1 MFYNNYY
8 YFSTILVLVVIY
20 IILNQINNKKL
31 NSKNNSEEKDDS
43 KKDDSKKDDTKKDDT
58 KEIEIIENK
67 YDFICI
73 SFDNIDIEKILETLV
88 DKYYM
93 NGILIGKFNFKKRD
107 YCKWIDIKKE
117 ELVEDKLIKAY
128 LQSRFYL
135 KIDDKNTI
143 KNMNMPILDIQKNE
157 NIETCIQ
164 NLVEN
169 YDTLGT
175 K

>member
-43 KKDDSKKDDTKKDDT
+43 KKDDTKKDDT
-58 KEIEIIENK
+58 KEIDMIENK

-117 ELVEDKLIKAY
+117 ELDEDKLIKVY

-143 KNMNMPILDIQKNE
+143 KNMNIPILDIQTNE
-157 NIETCIQ
+157 NIEAHIQ
-164 NLVEN
+164 NFVEN

>member
-8 YFSTILVLVVIY
+8 NFSTILVLMVIY

-31 NSKNNSEEKDDS
+31 NYKKYDS
-43 KKDDSKKDDTKKDDT
+43 KKDDSGKDDSGKDDSG
-58 KEIEIIENK
+58 KIGMIEKK
-67 YDFICI
+67 YDFICV
-73 SFDNIDIEKILETLV
+73 SFDNIDIEKILEILV

-117 ELVEDKLIKAY
+117 ELLEDKLIKSY

-135 KIDDKNTI
+135 KIDDKNII
-143 KNMNMPILDIQKNE
+143 KNMNIPILDIQKNE
-157 NIETCIQ
+157 NIETYIQ

>member
-43 KKDDSKKDDTKKDDT
+43 KKDDTKKDDT
-58 KEIEIIENK
+58 KEIDMIENK
-67 YDFICI
+67 YDFICV

>member
-20 IILNQINNKKL
+20 MILNKINNKKL
-31 NSKNNSEEKDDS
+31 NSKKDDS
-43 KKDDSKKDDTKKDDT
+43 KKDDFKKDDSKKDDTK
-58 KEIEIIENK
+58 EIDMIENK
-67 YDFICI
+67 YDFICV

-117 ELVEDKLIKAY
+117 ELDEDKLIKGY

-135 KIDDKNTI
+135 KLDDQNII
-143 KNMNMPILDIQKNE
+143 KNINIPILDIQKNE
-157 NIETCIQ
+157 NIEECIR
-164 NLVEN
+164 NLIEN

>member
-20 IILNQINNKKL
+20 IILNQINNKTF
-31 NSKNNSEEKDDS
+31 NSKKDDSKEKDDS
-43 KKDDSKKDDTKKDDT
+43 KKDDSEEKDNSG
-58 KEIEIIENK
+58 EIEITDNK
-67 YDFICI
+67 YDFICV
-73 SFDNIDIEKILETLV
+73 SFDNIDIEKTLEILV

-117 ELVEDKLIKAY
+117 ELVENKLIKAY

-135 KIDDKNTI
+135 KIDDKNII
-143 KNMNMPILDIQKNE
+143 KNMNIPMLDIQKNK
-157 NIETCIQ
+157 NIEECIR
-164 NLVEN
+164 NLIEN
-169 YDTLGT
+169 YDTLET

>member
-43 KKDDSKKDDTKKDDT
+43 KKDDTKKDDT
-58 KEIEIIENK
+58 KEIDMIENK
-67 YDFICI
+67 YDFICV

-117 ELVEDKLIKAY
+117 ELDEDKLIKVY

-135 KIDDKNTI
+135 KIDDKNII

-169 YDTLGT
+169 YDTLKT

>member
-43 KKDDSKKDDTKKDDT
+43 KEKDNSEEKDDT
-58 KEIEIIENK
+58 KEIDMIENK
-67 YDFICI
+67 YDFICV

-117 ELVEDKLIKAY
+117 ELDEDKLIKGY

-135 KIDDKNTI
+135 KIDDKNII
-143 KNMNMPILDIQKNE
+143 KNINIPILDIQKDE
-157 NIETCIQ
+157 NIEECIR
-164 NLVEN
+164 NLIEN

>member
-1 MFYNNYY
+1 MFLHGTFFIEFIQLYSRVTYCSYEKICYKNRNSDYP
-8 YFSTILVLVVIY
+8 VIT
-20 IILNQINNKKL
+20 NGAG
-31 NSKNNSEEKDDS
+31 
-43 KKDDSKKDDTKKDDT
+43 
-58 KEIEIIENK
+58 EIINYPK
-67 YDFICI
+67 
-73 SFDNIDIEKILETLV
+73 FDNIDIEKILETLV

-117 ELVEDKLIKAY
+117 ELDEDKLIKVY

-135 KIDDKNTI
+135 KIDDKNII

-169 YDTLGT
+169 YDTLKT